1 MRILTAMVRD
11 GPQRDRGKSVVGPP
25 WQTPWRGRGGSSV
38 AGPPWRVR
46 GGSVAGPS
54 ESDDLLYLQSHPLPV
69 SLNHHATPPLNM
81 YIEFGSCLQTLHRI
95 SELISFADNRSIPPS
110 MQC

>member
-1 MRILTAMVRD
+1 MRILTAM
-11 GPQRDRGKSVVGPP
+11 GRDRAVACP
-25 WQTPWRGRGGSSV
+25 WQVRGGSSV
-38 AGPPWRVR
+38 ADPWRVLR

-95 SELISFADNRSIPPS
+95 SEPDNRSIPPP